1 MNDLVIKSN
10 KCLKDKCEEKL
21 KIFEK
26 DKKLV
31 KINYNIINELKN
43 YKEIEKDIIDF
54 YSNKKIKDLALCVF
68 KNCKFIKKI
77 QDKYLKFINNS
88 IIFYDIKLS
97 NELKEKLDKLIELS
111 SIPSLTDEEYIN
123 KVILLRLFTKIANIN
138 LLKSKIKLLKL
149 LKGYINC
156 SNKYC
161 NEFKI
166 DFKELQDK
174 KLLII
179 KMKND
184 KKRNEFIKEVF
195 SNEKQIKL
203 DKCVTNKCNKVS
215 LKFIQE
221 SLKYFNDCLK
231 LFDIEVPK
239 DIQMSNIIELKED
252 DIPDIIIKFN
262 KLSYFFSKNL

>member
-1 MNDLVIKSN
+1 MKKLLIKTN
-10 KCLKDKCEEKL
+10 KCLKDKCEEKT

-31 KINYNIINELKN
+31 KLNYNIINELKN
-43 YKEIEKDIIDF
+43 YKKIEKDIIDF
-54 YSNKKIKDLALCVF
+54 YSNKKTKDMVLCAF

-97 NELKEKLDKLIELS
+97 NELIEKLDKLKELS
-111 SIPSLTDEEYIN
+111 SKPSLTDKEYIN
-123 KVILLRLFTKIANIN
+123 KIILLKFFNKIANIN
-138 LLKSKIKLLKL
+138 LFKSKIKLFKL

-166 DFKELQDK
+166 DKELQDK
-174 KLLII
+174 KLSII

-203 DKCVTNKCNKVS
+203 DKCITNKCNKVT

-221 SLKYFNDCLK
+221 SLKYFNDYLK

-252 DIPDIIIKFN
+252 DIPEIIIKFN
-262 KLSYFFSKNL
+262 KLSYFFTINIL